1 MKKEKYSIEFALGNA
16 SQNSLWRMLTDSTL
30 MEEWFAVKVR
40 VTDAKYYTFTWE
52 ENVQKVEQVVVKDGT
67 QVRYNWLAEDRLG
80 TYFEFKIHNMELSSA
95 IALEV
100 IAFSTPDEK
109 DDAIFL
115 WESQI
120 DVLKRKLGI

>member
-67 QVRYNWLAEDRLG
+67 QVRYNWLAEDRLD